1 MYGNEGEQHGRVLTL
16 NLAMQDDNEN
26 SYKMITTK
34 KSQK

>member
-1 MYGNEGEQHGRVLTL
+1 VLTL

-34 KSQK
+34 KSQKW